1 MYISLFAA
9 YQMWSKFYN
18 LMSPS
23 KMNKEYGA
31 RKNAPG
37 KNAPR
42 KNSPRKIA
50 PPENC
55 SPLPLKKVLCKASLC
70 YGIS

>member
-37 KNAPR
+37 KNAPE
-42 KNSPRKIA
+42 KLSQENCPPRKL
-50 PPENC
+50 
-55 SPLPLKKVLCKASLC
+55 LPTPTKKSIV
-70 YGIS
+70 